1 MQTFDEN
8 SNTDDIYKYTVMPLV
23 AYAFQK
29 RGRGTCIAYG
39 QTGSGKSFTI
49 SAIQQLVARDVFR
62 AIQSKDFKDKG
73 LSVHVSFLEIYGA
86 RCSDLLHSRN
96 KVIIR
101 EDGRQRVVASG
112 LEDVSCDTT
121 EELLEIIARGQ
132 AERVTHA
139 TEVNSQSSRS
149 HSICE
154 IVIKTREGRWH
165 GSLSLVDLAGSERA
179 ADSRNHNRQLRLESA
194 EINKSLLAL
203 KECIRSLAMR
213 SSVPE
218 GHHVHIPFRASKL
231 TLALRDSFTSENA
244 RVCIIATVSPNASSA
259 DHTQNTLRYAD
270 RVKEKGLAGEEPV
283 VSDDEEEPETGRS
296 RQEVTFSFL
305 QTAAVRSADNFSA
318 PRMSPLTIE
327 EEVPAAPPAAAG
339 TAQRRV
345 LTKIGSGKGRVP
357 AMPAID
363 SKINEDEE
371 DYEDEV
377 KLESEAKSGD
387 PESSGFATKHHAS
400 TSKSHVTGPTRAPV
414 GPSGLLSPPG
424 RGLGPAVRTRVEPT
438 SETVDYPEDNVEV
451 GKSLMSPP
459 PKVMQAVA
467 STNVGGFRKLLQRGA
482 PSAAAPAASVEEAS
496 VSNTAAPARDAKDLR
511 NKLRERGKIFK
522 APSGNNVLPPMTSV
536 ADAVAPASKGTAAS
550 NATFSDDEDDNIDD
564 ILGRAGLPSDDL
576 DAEGRRHQPRL
587 VQSFLPLPSN
597 FPPARYPADRTSTGS
612 TGSQAKSAASKPA
625 DKKAAAATG
634 AGATKTTAARS
645 SSGVASVAASSS
657 PQGQRDLALVH
668 TLRRGEL
675 RSRGGEAVPEA
686 PTESV
691 EDSALLQFHETA
703 GVILDEEEDLLNAHM
718 SAIQENAELLS
729 EEGQLLAEVQNRDAV
744 EYDIDSY
751 ASKLQ
756 QLLNKKIHTT
766 HKLLK
771 QLAQFREHLKLEEHV
786 SKQVRDDDL
795 RLA

>member
-1 MQTFDEN
+1 
-8 SNTDDIYKYTVMPLV
+8 MPLV

-213 SSVPE
+213 GSVPE

-231 TLALRDSFTSENA
+231 TLALRDSFTSDNA

-270 RVKEKGLAGEEPV
+270 RVKEKGLAGDEPV
-283 VSDDEEEPETGRS
+283 VSDDEEEPESGRS

-305 QTAAVRSADNFSA
+305 QTAAAVRSADNFSA

-327 EEVPAAPPAAAG
+327 EEAPSTAPAAVA
-339 TAQRRV
+339 AQRRG
-345 LTKIGSGKGRVP
+345 LPKIGLGKGRAP

-363 SKINEDEE
+363 SKIDEDEE
-371 DYEDEV
+371 EYEDEI

-387 PESSGFATKHHAS
+387 SESAGFA
-400 TSKSHVTGPTRAPV
+400 SKQPATHRSAGTGAP
-414 GPSGLLSPPG
+414 PSGLLSPSG
-424 RGLGPAVRTRVEPT
+424 RNLGPAVRTRVHPPIEST
-438 SETVDYPEDNVEV
+438 DYPEDNVEV
-451 GKSLMSPP
+451 GKSTMSPP

-467 STNVGGFRKLLQRGA
+467 SSNVGGFRKLLQRGA
-482 PSAAAPAASVEEAS
+482 PSAAPPAASVEEPS
-496 VSNTAAPARDAKDLR
+496 LSNAAAPVRDAKDLR

-522 APSGNNVLPPMTSV
+522 APSGNNVLPPVSSV
-536 ADAVAPASKGTAAS
+536 VDIVAPASKGSANS
-550 NATFSDDEDDNIDD
+550 NATFSDDEDDNIDE

-576 DAEGRRHQPRL
+576 DADGRRHQPRL

-625 DKKAAAATG
+625 EKKPAPVV
-634 AGATKTTAARS
+634 AGTTKTTASRS

-675 RSRGGEAVPEA
+675 RSRGGEAVLDA

-756 QLLNKKIHTT
+756 QLLNKKMNTT